1 MSQQNLLIE
10 MFFDHDSC
18 TFSYVVAD
26 KATGQAA
33 IIDPVLNYDA
43 AAGVVSTIDAD
54 KMLAFLKANNL
65 TLQWVLETHAHA

>member
-10 MFFDHDSC
+10 MFFDHDSS

-43 AAGVVSTIDAD
+43 AAGAVSY
-54 KMLAFLKANNL
+54 
-65 TLQWVLETHAHA
+65 